1 MMMLIFS
8 IIVIYSYLYSVY
20 LFSVV
25 LKDTHFKEHLSL
37 VASKYSFTNMENKTA
52 NNIAIME
59 KAWFYEK
66 LFFKVI
72 IVMVKNNKIQHK
84 RYNVNQN

>member
-1 MMMLIFS
+1 MMLIFS
-8 IIVIYSYLYSVY
+8 IIVIYSYSVY

-25 LKDTHFKEHLSL
+25 LKDTYFKEHLSL
-37 VASKYSFTNMENKTA
+37 VASKYSLTNMENDTA

-72 IVMVKNNKIQHK
+72 IVMVKNKIQHK

>member
-8 IIVIYSYLYSVY
+8 IIVIYSYSVY

-25 LKDTHFKEHLSL
+25 LKDTYFKEHLSL
-37 VASKYSFTNMENKTA
+37 VASKYSLTNMENDTA
-52 NNIAIME
+52 NNIAIMQ

-66 LFFKVI
+66 LFFKKI
-72 IVMVKNNKIQHK
+72 IVMVKNKIQHK
-84 RYNVNQN
+84 RYSVSQN

>member
-1 MMMLIFS
+1 MMLIFS
-8 IIVIYSYLYSVY
+8 IIVIYSYSVY

-25 LKDTHFKEHLSL
+25 LKDTYFKEHLSL
-37 VASKYSFTNMENKTA
+37 VASKYSLTNMENDTA

-59 KAWFYEK
+59 KTWFYEK

-72 IVMVKNNKIQHK
+72 IVMVKNKIQHK

>member
-8 IIVIYSYLYSVY
+8 IIVIYSYSVY

-25 LKDTHFKEHLSL
+25 LKDTYFKEHLSL
-37 VASKYSFTNMENKTA
+37 VASKYSLTNMENDTA

-59 KAWFYEK
+59 KTWFYEK

-72 IVMVKNNKIQHK
+72 IVMVKNKIQHK